1 MSKYENWRELM
12 DECGASGKP
21 AKAWCLEHNISY
33 NTYRGWLKRADEQ
46 TTEITSK
53 KFGKI
58 ELQETKVPLQEIKLS
73 CGRWTV
79 TVGRGFDAE
88 LLVEVLRAVS
98 GLCC

>member
-58 ELQETKVPLQEIKLS
+58 ELQEARCIFRPESTA
-73 CGRWTV
+73 CTD
-79 TVGRGFDAE
+79 F
-88 LLVEVLRAVS
+88 
-98 GLCC
+98 